1 MREMEAEATSPEER
15 SYVEIIKE
23 GDKKFKYGLLWWF
36 VYDYKAPGYGSDYKY
51 QDWLKEC
58 SEEEIHKRLLPPVS
72 MAMFRPKE
80 FYRLHEVIDYVK
92 RYRDDVPFNHRDLV
106 DYLGD
111 YIYCLLTHPDR
122 VVKPKSAKT
131 KSLMEL
137 IYNAGN
143 RVIRNY
149 GAWVKC
155 PSGVDC
161 TSFIQYYYHNF
172 DIKPAVPCD
181 W

>member
-1 MREMEAEATSPEER
+1 MTEIETRELTD
-15 SYVEIIKE
+15 IIFD
-23 GDKKFKYGLLWWF
+23 GDTQFKHGLVWWF
-36 VYDYKAPGYGSDYKY
+36 VYNFNDPEFGGDYKLSE
-51 QDWLKEC
+51 WLKDL
-58 SEEEIHKRLLPPVS
+58 SEDDIHENLIRAVS
-72 MAMFRPKE
+72 YAMIRPEE

-111 YIYCLLTHPDR
+111 YIYYLLTHPDR

-149 GAWVKC
+149 GSRVKC
-155 PSGVDC
+155 PSGIDC
-161 TSFIQYYYHNF
+161 SSYISYYYHNF
-172 DIKPAVPCD
+172 DIKPAVPCG